1 MTYLQNGFSV
11 AWRTGKGTPM
21 KDVTIDKIVEVIRAS
36 GDIEIEA
43 SQWEDSLSD
52 MGMDS
57 ISFVQIV
64 VALEEAFACEIPDS
78 KLMISEMDTVQ
89 KIFEVLQAIQ

>member
-1 MTYLQNGFSV
+1 
-11 AWRTGKGTPM
+11 M